1 VPHQLEFAESRNGGQ
16 RIAGMQFEYEELEDV
31 VIVSRIEAWKQRI
44 EHLKTETYA
53 VYLAS
58 KDPRVPWYAKAL
70 VAFVVAHTF
79 SPIDLIPDFI
89 PVLGIVDDLVITPL
103 GIALALKMIPEQVML
118 ECRLKAQEKMLS
130 GKPTS
135 KLGAAMVVII
145 WLLLASVLIVAG
157 VRVLDRR

>member
-1 VPHQLEFAESRNGGQ
+1 MKH
-16 RIAGMQFEYEELEDV
+16 EYEELEDI
-31 VIVSRIEAWKQRI
+31 VIVSRIKAWKQRI
-44 EHLKTETYA
+44 EQLKTETYA

-89 PVLGIVDDLVITPL
+89 PVLGIVDDLVITSL
-103 GIALALKMIPEQVML
+103 GIALALKMIPKPVML
-118 ECRLKAQEKMLS
+118 ECRLMAQEKMLS
-130 GKPTS
+130 GEPTS
-135 KLGAAMVVII
+135 KLGAAMVVFI
-145 WLLLASVLIVAG
+145 WLLLASLLIVAG

>member
-1 VPHQLEFAESRNGGQ
+1 
-16 RIAGMQFEYEELEDV
+16 M
-31 VIVSRIEAWKQRI
+31 SRIDIWKQRI

-89 PVLGIVDDLVITPL
+89 PVLGVLDDLIITPL
-103 GIALALKMIPEQVML
+103 GIALALKMIPESVMI
-118 ECRLKAQEKMLS
+118 ECRQSARETMARNT
-130 GKPTS
+130 P
-135 KLGAAMVVII
+135 II
-145 WLLLASVLIVAG
+145 WTGAVIVVSIWILTALLVVMVIARYVKN
-157 VRVLDRR
+157 